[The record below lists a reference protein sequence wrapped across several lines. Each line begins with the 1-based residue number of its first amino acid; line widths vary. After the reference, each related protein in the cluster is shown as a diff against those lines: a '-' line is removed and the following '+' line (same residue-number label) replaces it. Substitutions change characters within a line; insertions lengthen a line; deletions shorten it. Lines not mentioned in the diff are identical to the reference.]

1 MLTKSPPEADEC
13 CIGLPQV
20 LLCWAELNK
29 AMISSEN
36 IYLLGAGFTKAV
48 CPKAPLN
55 NNLLRAI
62 VSNGG
67 EKLSEY
73 QERYK
78 SDDIERLLTQID
90 LDSFADEQIKKD
102 RDLKINAEI
111 SAFFSG
117 FRFSVLDDNIPPWL
131 ETFSK
136 EVLKQNDSIISLNYD
151 CILEGVLDKLEV
163 WTPNDGYSTR
173 IVYIPTDSISLNP
186 KNITIY
192 KIHGSE
198 NFVESSATGGNPNQT
213 GIGFIIDESIYP
225 RSGKN
230 SFLGGG
236 AKDPRPYIIAP
247 SFVKIPHKAIA
258 EMMLDLLDIVRKA
271 KRLAI
276 IGCGMRP
283 EDSFLWLLLTA
294 FLNKYQDDRKKLII
308 LGPSSEEIWER
319 ISNYWLGDI
328 CRFADV
334 LVIPC
339 GLESGIESLVS
350 AIA

>member
-1 MLTKSPPEADEC
+1 M
-13 CIGLPQV
+13 V
-20 LLCWAELNK
+20 
-29 AMISSEN
+29 SSEN

-55 NNLLRAI
+55 NDLLGAI
-62 VSNGG
+62 ITNGG
-67 EKLSEY
+67 EKLLEY

-90 LDSFADEQIKKD
+90 LDSLADEQVKED
-102 RDLKINAEI
+102 RALINAEI

-117 FRFSVLDDNIPPWL
+117 LRFPVLDGNIPSWL
-131 ETFSK
+131 KTFSK

-163 WTPNDGYSTR
+163 WTPNDGYAR
-173 IVYIPTDSISLNP
+173 ILNP
-186 KNITIY
+186 LTNSIPSNPNNITIY

-198 NFVESSATGGNPNQT
+198 NFVESSVIGKNPNQT
-213 GIGFIIDESIYP
+213 GIGFIINGSIYP
-225 RSGKN
+225 RSGAN

-247 SFVKIPHKAIA
+247 SFVKIPHVDIA
-258 EMMLDLLDIVRKA
+258 AMMLDLLDVVRKGR
-271 KRLAI
+271 RLAI

-283 EDSFLWLLLTA
+283 EDSFLWLLMTR
-294 FLNKYQDDRKKLII
+294 FLNITQDNRKKLII
-308 LGPSSEEIWER
+308 LGPSSTEIWKR
-319 ISNYWLGDI
+319 ISNYWVGDI
-328 CRFADV
+328 CNFADV

>member
-1 MLTKSPPEADEC
+1 
-13 CIGLPQV
+13 
-20 LLCWAELNK
+20 
-29 AMISSEN
+29 MISSEN
-36 IYLLGAGFTKAV
+36 IYLLGAGFTEAV

-62 VSNGG
+62 ISNGG

-90 LDSFADEQIKKD
+90 LDSFADQQIKED
-102 RDLKINAEI
+102 RALINAEI

-163 WTPNDGYSTR
+163 WTPNDGYTTH
-173 IVYIPTDSISLNP
+173 IVYIPTDSISSNP

-198 NFVESSATGGNPNQT
+198 NFVESSVIGKNPNQT
-213 GIGFIIDESIYP
+213 AIGFIINEFIYP
-225 RSGKN
+225 RSGAN
-230 SFLGGG
+230 SHFGGG
-236 AKDPRPYIIAP
+236 SKDPRPYIIAP
-247 SFVKIPHKAIA
+247 SFVKIPHVDIA
-258 EMMLDLLDIVRKA
+258 AMMLDLLDIVRKA

-276 IGCGMRP
+276 IGCRMRP
-283 EDSFLWLLLTA
+283 EDSFLWLLLTR
-294 FLNKYQDDRKKLII
+294 FLNISQDNRKKLII
-308 LGPSSEEIWER
+308 LGPSSEEIR
-319 ISNYWLGDI
+319 KRVSNYWVGDI
-328 CRFADV
+328 RRFAD
-334 LVIPC
+334 LSVIPC

>member
-1 MLTKSPPEADEC
+1 ML
-13 CIGLPQV
+13 
-20 LLCWAELNK
+20 
-29 AMISSEN
+29 SSEN
-36 IYLLGAGFTKAV
+36 IYLLGAGFTKAA

-55 NNLLRAI
+55 NDLLGAI
-62 VSNGG
+62 ITNGG
-67 EKLSEY
+67 EKLLEY

-90 LDSFADEQIKKD
+90 LDSLADEQIKKD
-102 RDLKINAEI
+102 RALINAEI

-117 FRFSVLDDNIPPWL
+117 LRFPVLDGNIPSWL
-131 ETFSK
+131 KTFSK

-163 WTPNDGYSTR
+163 WTPNDGYTAR
-173 IVYIPTDSISLNP
+173 IVYIPTDSISSNP

-198 NFVESSATGGNPNQT
+198 NFVESSAIGKNPNQT
-213 GIGFIIDESIYP
+213 GIGFIINESIYP
-225 RSGKN
+225 RSGAN
-230 SFLGGG
+230 SHLGGG
-236 AKDPRPYIIAP
+236 MKDPRPYIIAP
-247 SFVKIPHKAIA
+247 SFVKIPHVNIA

-271 KRLAI
+271 KCLAI

-283 EDSFLWLLLTA
+283 EDSFLWLLMTC
-294 FLNKYQDDRKKLII
+294 FLNTYQDNRKKLII
-308 LGPSSEEIWER
+308 LGPSSEEIWKR

>member
-1 MLTKSPPEADEC
+1 M
-13 CIGLPQV
+13 V
-20 LLCWAELNK
+20 
-29 AMISSEN
+29 SSEN

-62 VSNGG
+62 ISNGG

-90 LDSFADEQIKKD
+90 LDSLADEQIKKD
-102 RDLKINAEI
+102 RALINAEI

-173 IVYIPTDSISLNP
+173 IIYIPTDSISSNP

-198 NFVESSATGGNPNQT
+198 NFVESSVIGENPNQT
-213 GIGFIIDESIYP
+213 AIGFIINGSIYP
-225 RSGKN
+225 RSGAN
-230 SFLGGG
+230 SHLGGG

-247 SFVKIPHKAIA
+247 SFVKIPHLDIA
-258 EMMLDLLDIVRKA
+258 AMMLDLLDIVRKA

-283 EDSFLWLLLTA
+283 EDSFLWLLLTR
-294 FLNKYQDDRKKLII
+294 FLNISQDNRKKLII
-308 LGPSSEEIWER
+308 LGPSSAEIWKR
-319 ISNYWLGDI
+319 ISNYWVGDI
-328 CRFADV
+328 CRFAGV
-334 LVIPC
+334 SVIPC
-339 GLESGIESLVS
+339 GLEYGIESLAS

>member
-1 MLTKSPPEADEC
+1 ML
-13 CIGLPQV
+13 
-20 LLCWAELNK
+20 
-29 AMISSEN
+29 SSEN
-36 IYLLGAGFTKAV
+36 IYLLGAGFTKAA

-55 NNLLRAI
+55 NDLLGAI
-62 VSNGG
+62 ITNGG
-67 EKLSEY
+67 EKLLEY

-78 SDDIERLLTQID
+78 SDDIEKLLTQID
-90 LDSFADEQIKKD
+90 LDSLADEQIKKD
-102 RDLKINAEI
+102 RALINAEI

-117 FRFSVLDDNIPPWL
+117 LRFPVLDGNIPSWL
-131 ETFSK
+131 KTFSK

-151 CILEGVLDKLEV
+151 CILEGALDKLEV
-163 WTPNDGYSTR
+163 WTPNDGYTTR
-173 IVYIPTDSISLNP
+173 IVYIPTDSISSNP

-198 NFVESSATGGNPNQT
+198 NFVESSAIGKNPNQS
-213 GIGFIIDESIYP
+213 GIGFIINESIYP
-225 RSGKN
+225 RSGAN
-230 SFLGGG
+230 SHLGGG
-236 AKDPRPYIIAP
+236 MKDPRPYIIAP
-247 SFVKIPHKAIA
+247 SFVKIPHVNIA

-271 KRLAI
+271 KCLAI

-283 EDSFLWLLLTA
+283 EDSFLWLLMTC
-294 FLNKYQDDRKKLII
+294 FLNTYQDNRKKLII
-308 LGPSSEEIWER
+308 LGPSSEEIWKR